1 MPEPFSLAVV
11 SALLTLMLGIVTTF
25 LARLSKS
32 ERERASNE
40 ATEIA
45 TAVRAQAEASKA
57 RALEVLADRAPPEWS
72 AADLLRA
79 LEMVEVPPIRAIVE
93 PERRE
98 EERKAWTLVEDLV
111 NSYHR
116 QALDQAKVQFWF
128 SILAATAGFGW
139 VLYSAIGIDP
149 RELVTVS
156 KTLPG
161 GRR

>member
-1 MPEPFSLAVV
+1 
-11 SALLTLMLGIVTTF
+11 MLSGM
-25 LARLSKS
+25 
-32 ERERASNE
+32 
-40 ATEIA
+40 
-45 TAVRAQAEASKA
+45 
-57 RALEVLADRAPPEWS
+57 
-72 AADLLRA
+72 LRRFK
-79 LEMVEVPPIRAIVE
+79 IRAERRNVSDRRSGRDRRKLYDVHYLSDEGFLKGLRLERRSE